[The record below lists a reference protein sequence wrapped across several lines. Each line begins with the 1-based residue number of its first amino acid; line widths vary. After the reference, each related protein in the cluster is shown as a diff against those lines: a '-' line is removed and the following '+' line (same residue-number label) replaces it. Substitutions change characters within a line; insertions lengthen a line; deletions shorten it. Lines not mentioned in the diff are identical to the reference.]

1 MDIYES
7 GGLYGYLG
15 NAVVTSSAAGKS
27 VSIRALRTYTK
38 SNILELKSMKEIT
51 KSLGDPCRTEEL

>member
-1 MDIYES
+1 MNQEVCMVTW
-7 GGLYGYLG
+7 
-15 NAVVTSSAAGKS
+15 AVHDATSSAVGKS